1 MPAIANG
8 EGGDWGLP
16 AAARKAASTA
26 AASGLLGGGSRALV
40 LTLTPSSLGAAVLAP
55 ATVRSAPS
63 SQAAARAA
71 WGVCHVPWEPQP
83 VLTLRRVSV
92 QAPHEAS
99 APKLCER
106 QLCRRQL
113 CGEGERAGGAVL
125 LEARPRYQPA

>member
-40 LTLTPSSLGAAVLAP
+40 LTRTPSSLGAAVLAP

-71 WGVCHVPWEPQP
+71 WVCHVPWEPQP

-125 LEARPRYQPA
+125 LEARTRYQPA